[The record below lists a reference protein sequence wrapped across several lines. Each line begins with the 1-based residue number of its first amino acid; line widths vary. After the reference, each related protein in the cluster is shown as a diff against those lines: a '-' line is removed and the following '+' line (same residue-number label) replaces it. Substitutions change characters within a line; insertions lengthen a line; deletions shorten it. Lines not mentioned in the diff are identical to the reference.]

1 MNVTC
6 APRMT
11 VTFWGDT
18 PLLVIVIVA
27 PPVLPP
33 EFELEKVVLSP
44 SPQAISIN
52 RLTVVSVHSNL
63 PLLVIG
69 CGFTRVEVFTKPSLI
84 RSVDDAPY
92 AFD

>member
-1 MNVTC
+1 MFTNVTC
-6 APRMT
+6 APRTT

-33 EFELEKVVLSP
+33 EFELRKVVLSP
-44 SPQAISIN
+44 SPQAISIK

-63 PLLVIG
+63 RMMAIG
-69 CGFTRVEVFTKPSLI
+69 CGFARVEVLLNLSL
-84 RSVDDAPY
+84 VV
-92 AFD
+92 